1 MSITQNSYL
10 NQYLD
15 QCMQLVKTLV
25 VKFDEAPLLMN
36 EAVAKTYGSGA
47 VDPSLPETWKYYM
60 NLSGQYHPTDR
71 IMTVVSIDNLEEIEF
86 TRENL
91 EIHTAT
97 RDAHV
102 MGSPAYQRLLL
113 RYPDQKSVI
122 DGILTPVDID
132 LAIEAESGTILGYP
146 DHLVESNE
154 SSLIPDLEKHIKQ
167 QIARW
172 HNVQFAMSDSEY
184 CTTFWTVLMTQLF
197 PVLLNLRTARCKTPE
212 AHSFHVRMYLGSHGE
227 LDRFLPYLTL
237 KQALWLYRNIVYL
250 EHNHGKSSQFKKL
263 IQHLL
268 TDRGIPIGSYSVRHT
283 DDFTVDYIPEQIA
296 FLNPLNHHMVVD
308 LEDRHSVDVLLR
320 KEIPESPGNNLYYEQ
335 YGTAMDKSFR
345 LSRSAEVQTKVLDS
359 SMVDYSNAVP
369 ETFEMVAIR
378 EWFHLSQRGYYDVV
392 INFKDP
398 GTGEPRTLFA
408 HDAFLYMQYLVLK
421 AEGFDIQEVPQYIN
435 MQQRILPKPTVED
448 LLSVVDTT
456 KHNLRRH
463 AEEIVRRQPDIG
475 PVMSVSAF
483 HVLARKLTE
492 ECLFHWYLISSMG
505 DHYERAMVENMVRR
519 LYEDVRQ
526 DYDTQTLSMDTW
538 LRSKDLPPYAYS
550 YEEALQL
557 AKTIYEAST
566 GLEVGSVLT
575 LKNIQAAMIAI
586 TKQLSSYTI
595 QFTSSIIDDDIVL
608 INWPA
613 IRLGN
618 LSTYGETTRSM
629 DVNVF
634 VLDSSG
640 SGATPKAIALD
651 VGVKGGGS
659 LTGSTEQDAEIELV
673 GAVAARSTSESTTN
687 ITFRPYSL
695 DITYDGQDEALDNKH
710 LLPGYTTFHNLPES
724 SRSRLKSRYSQSVI

>member
-15 QCMQLVKTLV
+15 HCMQLVKTLV
-25 VKFDEAPLLMN
+25 VKFDEAPLLIN
-36 EAVAKTYGSGA
+36 EAVAKTYGSGS
-47 VDPSLPETWKYYM
+47 VDPSHPETWKYYM
-60 NLSGQYHPTDR
+60 NLAGQYHPTDR
-71 IMTVVSIDNLEEIEF
+71 MMTVVSIDNLEEIEF

-91 EIHTAT
+91 EVHTAT
-97 RDAHV
+97 REAHA

-113 RYPDQKSVI
+113 RYPDQKAVI
-122 DGILTPVDID
+122 NGILTPVDIHA
-132 LAIEAESGTILGYP
+132 AIEAESGTILGYP

-154 SSLIPDLEKHIKQ
+154 TSLILDLEKHIKQ

-197 PVLLNLRTARCKTPE
+197 PVLLNLRLARCKTPE

-227 LDRFLPYLTL
+227 LDRYLPYLTL
-237 KQALWLYRNIVYL
+237 KQALWLYRNISYL

-263 IQHLL
+263 VKHLL

-283 DDFTVDYIPEQIA
+283 DSFTVDYIPEQIA
-296 FLNPLNHHMVVD
+296 FLEPLNQHLVVD
-308 LEDRHSVDVLLR
+308 MEDRHSVDVLLR
-320 KEIPESPGNNLYYEQ
+320 KEIPESPGNNVYYEQ
-335 YGTAMDKSFR
+335 YGVAMDQSFR
-345 LSRSAEVQTKVLDS
+345 LSRSGEVQTKVLDS
-359 SMVDYSNAVP
+359 TMVDYSTAVP
-369 ETFEMVAIR
+369 ETFEMVSIR
-378 EWFHLSQRGYYDVV
+378 EWFHLSQRGFYNVV

-398 GTGEPRTLFA
+398 GTGEPRSLFA
-408 HDAFLYMQYLVLK
+408 HDAFLYMQYLILK
-421 AEGFDIQEVPQYIN
+421 AEGFDMEQVPQYIN
-435 MQQRILPKPTVED
+435 MQQRIVPKPTVED
-448 LLSVVDTT
+448 LLSVVDTK
-456 KHNLRRH
+456 KHNLRRF
-463 AEEIVRRQPDIG
+463 AEDIVQRQPDIR
-475 PVMSVSAF
+475 PVFSVTAF
-483 HVLARKLTE
+483 HELAAKLTE
-492 ECLFHWYLISSMG
+492 ECLYHWYLISSMG

-526 DYDTQTLSMDTW
+526 DYDTSTLSMANW
-538 LRSKDLPPYAYS
+538 LKMKDLPPYAYS

-618 LSTYGETTRSM
+618 LSTYGEVTKST
-629 DVNVF
+629 DVNVL
-634 VLDSSG
+634 VMDSVSF
-640 SGATPKAIALD
+640 GAHLQAVKLD
-651 VGVKGGGS
+651 VGVKDGSS
-659 LTGSTEQDAEIELV
+659 LTGATEQEAELEIA
-673 GAVAARSTSESTTN
+673 GAINARSTSEATTH
-687 ITFRPYSL
+687 ITFKPASM

-710 LLPGYTTFHNLPES
+710 MLPGYTTFHYLPES
-724 SRSRLKSRYSQSVI
+724 SRSRLKSRYSQSVA